1 MTRIRDIAHR
11 NDIPQDLKSQIK
23 HRLQNKLHRCAEPSD
38 LKTCEELINRVR
50 HGDYNHDF
58 KSQFEI
64 FYEEL
69 KEFFNAQ
76 GLDKLLDS
84 IKKSAGNNQLSTQ
97 IEQFWH
103 NKHTQK
109 GSSFDLSCIT
119 GLRTSIQNLNVSLIH
134 DGGKKTL
141 YQQTAL
147 ADIELEKFMFMKVS
161 EVLNQL
167 TN

>member
-11 NDIPQDLKSQIK
+11 NDIPSDLKNDIK

-50 HGDYNHDF
+50 NGDYNQDF
-58 KSQFEI
+58 KQQFEI

-84 IKKSAGNNQLSTQ
+84 IKKSANDQGLNKCIDN
-97 IEQFWH
+97 FWH
-103 NKHTQK
+103 NKH
-109 GSSFDLSCIT
+109 
-119 GLRTSIQNLNVSLIH
+119 V
-134 DGGKKTL
+134 
-141 YQQTAL
+141 
-147 ADIELEKFMFMKVS
+147 
-161 EVLNQL
+161 
-167 TN
+167 